1 MLSQF
6 YKTKNTFLL
15 IAIIS
20 CSFFLNIGKLQ
31 AQHQHQHQHNEV
43 KSEENH
49 HHKSIELSD
58 NDTIPTIKIMVSPDK
73 IKGWNLEIQTS
84 NFVFKPENVNQD
96 SKINE
101 GHGHLYINGKKVTR
115 IYGNWYH
122 IPELPKGKNEIKVT
136 LNTNLHEDLI
146 YNENVI
152 GDEIIIMNNGELK
165 MEN

>member
-6 YKTKNTFLL
+6 FKIKHSSLL
-15 IAIIS
+15 IVIIS
-20 CSFFLNIGKLQ
+20 CLFFLNVTKTP
-31 AQHQHQHQHNEV
+31 AQHQHQHNEV

-49 HHKSIELSD
+49 HHKSIELSE

-73 IKGWNLEIQTS
+73 IEGWNLEIKTT
-84 NFVFKPENVNQD
+84 NFVFSPENLDKD
-96 SKINE
+96 SRINE

-122 IPELPKGKNEIKVT
+122 IPELPQGKNEIKVT

-146 YNENVI
+146 YNNNVI
-152 GDEIIIMNNGELK
+152 GDEIIITNNGESK
-165 MEN
+165 MSN